1 VSNVMMGLK
10 RLWQYGVIPYAD
22 VNTMFGTLATHIA
35 RLNTHANAEASAL
48 ANTQPTPSFTS
59 LMDIAN
65 CLETIVIVRVTNQ
78 HALMT
83 AHTQATRTNTPELKD
98 LLRALC
104 DVIAQ
109 STLTQTQTT
118 GGAVDNGEDAALQR
132 RYVGRINRSLHALS
146 LLDTPTSTQ
155 TNTLIDPSSQ
165 TMSIQNE
172 VNDTRKAM
180 QGLLE
185 RMKPS
190 ATAAVTKPSQEA
202 VQPVKTPDQQQQRQ
216 RESKKTTSTSTS
228 VQSSSADAGIQAKA
242 SDSLTRA
249 GNREVEKSKSVNP
262 STVEHASAILV
273 EAFGADPPSFVSPR
287 TSTIQQR
294 VSPRSNAETTTD
306 KDKADKA
313 DRAELKSITTAVSA
327 ITPPPQVLKGAG
339 RALRELNKSLSK
351 DKESGGNPRDEKR
364 AEQAVKQGTDTKSE
378 RTEKSE
384 KSERSDRSGKEDT
397 ADSKYQHVSDEFFA
411 MRTVSDND
419 IAESKQLQDQLAAM
433 TTRLNELTKASS
445 SSNSSALPLT
455 YIQTMHCLLGMQG
468 LGNIDAA
475 QEPSSGSSVSSA
487 GSVSSASANAPEVT
501 WALDAIATALQLSAT
516 KPDARASGRVVT
528 TMIGCL
534 KQKKWCPE
542 VARIFATLA
551 GALSVTNV
559 DRTSGY
565 VNMLS
570 GRQIAHILNSL
581 QNFSCEQH
589 PQIRNVLAAITL
601 HIRANVT
608 VYSQAPMKTEAGSG
622 SSQPALQN
630 AHRPHADT
638 TIMTADQLG
647 LAFYGLQNMNSYS
660 VEVRNLLAAL
670 TEHVLLCPD
679 QFTRQSLD
687 SVAYGCLNMDSV
699 AHVEMRRLYDVLHDK
714 TSDTVL
720 DERMALDDMY
730 GFTADEEDSERQDLE
745 KDSALC

>member
-1 VSNVMMGLK
+1 LSLSFVG
-10 RLWQYGVIPYAD
+10 GD
-22 VNTMFGTLATHIA
+22 TL
-35 RLNTHANAEASAL
+35 
-48 ANTQPTPSFTS
+48 FT
-59 LMDIAN
+59 
-65 CLETIVIVRVTNQ
+65 
-78 HALMT
+78 
-83 AHTQATRTNTPELKD
+83 
-98 LLRALC
+98 
-104 DVIAQ
+104 VIA
-109 STLTQTQTT
+109 
-118 GGAVDNGEDAALQR
+118 V
-132 RYVGRINRSLHALS
+132 S
-146 LLDTPTSTQ
+146 LLVTRST
-155 TNTLIDPSSQ
+155 
-165 TMSIQNE
+165 
-172 VNDTRKAM
+172 R
-180 QGLLE
+180 
-185 RMKPS
+185 
-190 ATAAVTKPSQEA
+190 
-202 VQPVKTPDQQQQRQ
+202 
-216 RESKKTTSTSTS
+216 
-228 VQSSSADAGIQAKA
+228 
-242 SDSLTRA
+242 
-249 GNREVEKSKSVNP
+249 
-262 STVEHASAILV
+262 VEH
-273 EAFGADPPSFVSPR
+273 GA
-287 TSTIQQR
+287 
-294 VSPRSNAETTTD
+294 
-306 KDKADKA
+306 
-313 DRAELKSITTAVSA
+313 
-327 ITPPPQVLKGAG
+327 
-339 RALRELNKSLSK
+339 
-351 DKESGGNPRDEKR
+351 KEGK
-364 AEQAVKQGTDTKSE
+364 DTKSE
-378 RTEKSE
+378 RIGKSEKSE
-384 KSERSDRSGKEDT
+384 KSEKSDRSEKEDNG
-397 ADSKYQHVSDEFFA
+397 DSKYQHVSDEFFV

-468 LGNIDAA
+468 LGNNIDAA
-475 QEPSSGSSVSSA
+475 QEPSSASSA
-487 GSVSSASANAPEVT
+487 SSASANAPEVT
-501 WALDAIATALQLSAT
+501 GALDAIATALELSAT

-589 PQIRNVLAAITL
+589 PQIRNVLAAITP

-608 VYSQAPMKTEAGSG
+608 VYSQAPMRTEAGSG

-720 DERMALDDMY
+720 DERMALEDMY
-730 GFTADEEDSERQDLE
+730 GFKADEEDSERQELE